1 MQQPWRHF
9 LQSSL
14 DRRPNVGRL
23 VELCE
28 ESYRYLHKLLPD
40 LAHMQGRYR
49 STGDEHADLFLE
61 VVEHTRYTSVIHLTY
76 YFEQER
82 GMEPEPDVM
91 LRVYHDAK
99 QVEVIDLQQSRL
111 PVHNLYE
118 APGLRNK
125 WQVNLFVSRWLA
137 FCVLQG
143 HRFSTHTRL
152 GKCAAV

>member
-1 MQQPWRHF
+1 MQQPWTQF

-28 ESYRYLHKLLPD
+28 ESYRCLQKLLPD
-40 LAHMQGRYR
+40 LACMQGRYC
-49 STGDEHADLFLE
+49 STGDGHADLFLE
-61 VVEHTRYTSVIHLTY
+61 VIEHTRYTSVVHLTY
-76 YFEQER
+76 YFEHER
-82 GMEPEPDVM
+82 GSEPEPDVM

-99 QVEVIDLQQSRL
+99 QVEVIDLKQSSL
-111 PVHNLYE
+111 PVHSLYE
-118 APGLRNK
+118 APGLLNK

-143 HRFSTHTRL
+143 HQFPMHARQDER
-152 GKCAAV
+152 AAV